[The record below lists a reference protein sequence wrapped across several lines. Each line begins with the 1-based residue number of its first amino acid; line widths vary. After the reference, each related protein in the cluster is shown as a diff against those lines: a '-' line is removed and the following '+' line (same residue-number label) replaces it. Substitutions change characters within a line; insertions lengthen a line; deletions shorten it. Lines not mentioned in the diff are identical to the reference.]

1 MKTLII
7 PADGSAVRWEDPAK
21 IDLDY
26 LQDAVG
32 GMIEAVD
39 IDFPSDPGDQ
49 ATMYLHEE
57 GKLVG
62 LPLNERANRL
72 ARKYS
77 GIGLTDY
84 IVGTVVLVGAVDQY
98 GEETGLNP
106 RVRAQLEK
114 ELKEEA
120 DG

>member
-7 PADGSAVRWEDPAK
+7 PADGSEVRWEDPAK

-26 LQDAVG
+26 LSDIVG
-32 GMIEAVD
+32 GLIEAVD

-49 ATMYLHEE
+49 ATMYLNEE
-57 GKLVG
+57 GKLIG
-62 LPLNERANRL
+62 LPRNVRATRL
-72 ARKYS
+72 AKRYS

-84 IVGTVVLVGAVDQY
+84 IAGTIVMVGAVDAE

-114 ELKEEA
+114 ELKEE
-120 DG
+120 